1 MVSLNPFHWQITLPL
16 SCSLSLTLPT
26 HLFTLVFI
34 YDLCTWRG
42 EQKVNLMRFWM
53 KEFFPGQDR
62 QKRLGLSDSLSVGSS
77 PKRSCIHL
85 HLPSFFT
92 FIPTQS
98 YSQTASR
105 SRWQW
110 RRVIVQDCIWLK
122 LGSLYIMQ
130 KKWIL
135 HRFKLQTRFQFLVSD
150 FLYETIDFDISSFH
164 SKFNTCKY
172 TACIWIGI
180 CNPDETKQNPS
191 HLFSMTN
198 Q

>member
-1 MVSLNPFHWQITLPL
+1 
-16 SCSLSLTLPT
+16 
-26 HLFTLVFI
+26 
-34 YDLCTWRG
+34 
-42 EQKVNLMRFWM
+42 
-53 KEFFPGQDR
+53 
-62 QKRLGLSDSLSVGSS
+62 
-77 PKRSCIHL
+77 
-85 HLPSFFT
+85 
-92 FIPTQS
+92 
-98 YSQTASR
+98 
-105 SRWQW
+105 
-110 RRVIVQDCIWLK
+110 
-122 LGSLYIMQ
+122 MQ